1 VSKVEVDEFS
11 GTQTTGH
18 DWGGIKELDTPM
30 PRWWLMCFWA
40 GVIWAIAYM
49 AIYLFYPMI
58 TGSTKGF
65 FGYTSSRAEF
75 AQTMVEVRKSQEKFL
90 EKINKLSLEEIRS
103 DKELSE
109 FAYAGGKSAF
119 AINCSQCH
127 GSGAV
132 GAPGYPNLNDDNWL
146 WGGSLEEISTTITHG
161 IRFDQDDDTRL
172 SEMPGFGRDEILDR
186 KQIDQVAD
194 YVLSL
199 SNNEHN
205 VENAK
210 LGLAIYAENCAACHG
225 AKGEGDREQGAPQ
238 LNNVLWLY
246 GNKKSDIIRQA
257 TAPQHGVMPA
267 WGGRLDGAT
276 IKQLTIYVHA
286 LGGGE

>member
-1 VSKVEVDEFS
+1 LSKIEVDEFS
-11 GTQTTGH
+11 GTKTTGH
-18 DWGGIKELDTPM
+18 EWGGIKELDTPM
-30 PRWWLMCFWA
+30 PRWWLICFWI
-40 GVIWAIAYM
+40 GVIWAFIYMGIYIAYP
-49 AIYLFYPMI
+49 LI
-58 TGSTKGF
+58 TGTTNGF

-75 AQTMVEVRKSQEKFL
+75 AQTMVEFKKSQENL
-90 EKINKLSLEEIRS
+90 LVKINNMSLEEIRA

-127 GSGAV
+127 GSGAA

-146 WGGSLEEISTTITHG
+146 WGGSLEDIKTTITHG
-161 IRFDQDDDTRL
+161 IRFEQDDDTRL

-186 KQIDQVAD
+186 TQINQVAD
-194 YVLSL
+194 FVLSL
-199 SNNEHN
+199 SNREHDI
-205 VENAK
+205 ENAK
-210 LGLAIYAENCAACHG
+210 EGAAIFAENCVACHG

-246 GNKKSDIIRQA
+246 GNKKADIVRQV
-257 TAPQHGVMPA
+257 TSPKHGAMPA
-267 WGGRLDGAT
+267 WDGRLEGAT